1 MSVFDTAMRA
11 KSLDYDAAQAMGCS
25 PRTAKAY
32 RLGERPMP
40 QEMRA
45 KLCEFRARRA
55 MQLIEEGRAELAR
68 IAAEAR
74 AHGESLA
81 PVVEQSLHRGRALHP
96 TSEILRATGRRPDAA
111 RDDADAA

>member
-1 MSVFDTAMRA
+1 MSVFDAAMRA
-11 KSLDYDAAQAMGCS
+11 KSYDYDAAQAMGVS

-40 QEMRA
+40 ADLRA
-45 KLCEFRARRA
+45 RLCEFRARRA

-74 AHGESLA
+74 AHGETLA
-81 PVVEQSLHRGRALHP
+81 PAVEQSLHRGRALH
-96 TSEILRATGRRPDAA
+96 TDGEILRATGRRPHAARHDEDAA
-111 RDDADAA
+111 